1 VNRDPRLIS
10 DIDVEPAPM
19 SDEGRVLA
27 LLESRVGERVPVYE
41 LAGCGGL
48 QYGARCHALRHEY
61 GYVIL
66 NGEHGRTPEG
76 RKKTWFSLLGRLTR
90 SQLAAL
96 EDLCRRERIRYNAAI
111 KQVFPGAAA
120 YLSPSNVEKR
130 KLIRNYPSRQ
140 METSPAQASLPLIVP
155 AQLYRD
161 PEEQRVRR

>member
-1 VNRDPRLIS
+1 
-10 DIDVEPAPM
+10 
-19 SDEGRVLA
+19 
-27 LLESRVGERVPVYE
+27 
-41 LAGCGGL
+41 
-48 QYGARCHALRHEY
+48 HEY